1 MECVAWLGGGIHVSG
16 TRWRV
21 DPACEKGAAVTGS
34 AVFAFCKRLRRKAD
48 TPTGTPSENNSPMAK
63 STANEYGVKEKRA
76 TKGGKARRNFELNGT
91 YSQKHLRLKEEQ
103 ALRVGSTGRDQPST
117 KQDKNKKAAK
127 T

>member
-1 MECVAWLGGGIHVSG
+1 MAWGWDTCKWDAMASGPRVRKGGGGYGERSLCILQA
-16 TRWRV
+16 
-21 DPACEKGAAVTGS
+21 P
-34 AVFAFCKRLRRKAD
+34 FAKP
-48 TPTGTPSENNSPMAK
+48 TPTPSENNSPMAK

-76 TKGGKARRNFELNGT
+76 TKGDKARRNFELNGT

>member
-1 MECVAWLGGGIHVSG
+1 MGRDGEWTPRAKRG
-16 TRWRV
+16 R
-21 DPACEKGAAVTGS
+21 
-34 AVFAFCKRLRRKAD
+34 RLRGAQSLHFASAFRKP
-48 TPTGTPSENNSPMAK
+48 TPTPSENNSPMAK

-76 TKGGKARRNFELNGT
+76 TKGDKARRNFELNGT

>member
-1 MECVAWLGGGIHVSG
+1 MGRDGEWTPRAPRG
-16 TRWRV
+16 WRLR
-21 DPACEKGAAVTGS
+21 GGS
-34 AVFAFCKRLRRKAD
+34 AVFAFCKRFAKP
-48 TPTGTPSENNSPMAK
+48 TPTPSENNSPMAK

-117 KQDKNKKAAK
+117 KQDKKKKAAK